1 MNDAWGRVMDN
12 IRHTIILVDDNVSN
26 LTQGKNI
33 LQTYYKVYP
42 APSAARLFKT
52 LENVI
57 PDLILLDIR
66 MPEMNGYEAIKK
78 LKADTRYADIPVI
91 FLTALDDEDSEVEG
105 FDLGAA
111 DYITKPFSASLL
123 LRRITKELLIVQQ
136 KRDLKSYANHLENMV
151 REKTAAIFNL
161 QHTVRSTVTDMVKL
175 RDNSTGGHIS
185 RTQHYMKAL
194 MDEIVR
200 DGLYSDEIEGW
211 NIDLFLQ
218 SAQLHDIGKVA
229 ITDLILN
236 KPDKL
241 TRDEF
246 EIIKT
251 HVSAGVEAVEKIMR
265 HETEQAF
272 LRHALFAAGTHHE
285 KWDGSGYPTGLK
297 GREIPLEG
305 RLMAIV
311 DVYDALVSERP
322 YKRAFTHEEACMIIK
337 EGAGTHFDPF
347 LVDAFHKVQDEF
359 GRVTMEVSHPLLGN
373 AD

>member
-1 MNDAWGRVMDN
+1 MDN

-33 LQTYYKVYP
+33 LQAHYKVYP
-42 APSAARLFKT
+42 APSAAKLFKT
-52 LENVI
+52 LEMI
-57 PDLILLDIR
+57 TPDLILLDIR
-66 MPEMNGYEAIKK
+66 MPEMNGYETIKK
-78 LKADTRYADIPVI
+78 LKSDPRYEDIPVI
-91 FLTALDDEDSEVEG
+91 FLTGLDEVDREVEG

-111 DYITKPFSASLL
+111 DYITKPFSAPLL
-123 LRRITKELLIVQQ
+123 LKRIAKELLIVQQ
-136 KRDLKSYANHLENMV
+136 RKDLQNYANHLENMV

-161 QHTVRSTVTDMVKL
+161 QNTVRATVADMVEL

-185 RTQHYMKAL
+185 RTQRYMKAL
-194 MDEIVR
+194 MDALVN
-200 DGLYSDEIEGW
+200 DGIYADEIESW

-218 SAQLHDIGKVA
+218 SAQLHDVGKVA

-251 HVSAGVEAVEKIMR
+251 HVSAGVEVVEKIMR

-272 LRHALFAAGTHHE
+272 LRHALFVAGTHHE
-285 KWDGSGYPTGLK
+285 KWDGTGYPTGLK
-297 GREIPLEG
+297 GIDIPLEG

-322 YKRAFTHEEACMIIK
+322 YKRAFTHDEACKII
-337 EGAGTHFDPF
+337 EDGAGTHFDPL
-347 LVDAFHKVQDEF
+347 LVSAFQKVKDEF
-359 GRVTMEVSHPLLGN
+359 GRVTMEVNLANQDKKKDEP
-373 AD
+373 

>member
-1 MNDAWGRVMDN
+1 MDN

-33 LQTYYKVYP
+33 LQTFYKVYP
-42 APSAARLFKT
+42 APSAAKLFKT

-66 MPEMNGYEAIKK
+66 MPEMDGYEAIKK
-78 LKADTRYADIPVI
+78 LKADPRYASIPVV
-91 FLTALDDEDSEVEG
+91 FLTALDDEESEMEG

-111 DYITKPFSASLL
+111 DYITKPFSAPLL
-123 LRRITKELLIVQQ
+123 LRRIAKELLIVQQ
-136 KRDLKSYANHLENMV
+136 RKDLQNYANYLENMV

-161 QHTVRSTVTDMVKL
+161 QHTVRSTVADMVEL

-185 RTQHYMKAL
+185 RTQLYMKAL
-194 MDEIVR
+194 MDELI
-200 DGLYSDEIEGW
+200 GAGIYGDEIKDW
-211 NIDLFLQ
+211 DMDIFLQ
-218 SAQLHDIGKVA
+218 SAKLHDIGKVA

-251 HVSAGVEAVEKIMR
+251 HVSSGVEAVEKIMR

-272 LRHALFAAGTHHE
+272 LRHALFVAGTHHE
-285 KWDGSGYPTGLK
+285 KWDGTGYPTGLK
-297 GREIPLEG
+297 GKDIPLEG

-322 YKRAFTHEEACMIIK
+322 YKNAFTHDEACRII
-337 EGAGTHFDPF
+337 EDSAGTHFDPV
-347 LVDAFHKVQDEF
+347 LVDAFRKAKDEF
-359 GRVTMEVSHPLLGN
+359 ERVTREVERHTHGSLE
-373 AD
+373 

>member
-1 MNDAWGRVMDN
+1 MSNTRY
-12 IRHTIILVDDNVSN
+12 TIILVDDNLSN

-33 LQTYYKVYP
+33 LQPHYKVYP
-42 APSAARLFKT
+42 APSAAKLFKT

-66 MPEMNGYEAIKK
+66 MPEMDGYEAIKK
-78 LKADTRYADIPVI
+78 LKSDSRYADIPVI
-91 FLTALDDEDSEVEG
+91 FLTALDDEESEMEG
-105 FDLGAA
+105 FDLGAV

-123 LRRITKELLIVQQ
+123 LRRISKELLLVQQ
-136 KRDLKSYANHLENMV
+136 KKDLQNYADYLENMV

-161 QHTVRSTVTDMVKL
+161 QNTVRATVADMVEL

-185 RTQHYMKAL
+185 RTQSYMKAL
-194 MDEIVR
+194 MDELIQESV
-200 DGLYSDEIEGW
+200 YNDEIQAW
-211 NIDLFLQ
+211 NMDLFLQ
-218 SAQLHDIGKVA
+218 SAQLHDIGKIA

-241 TRDEF
+241 TTDEF

-265 HETEQAF
+265 HEEENAF
-272 LRHALFAAGTHHE
+272 MRHALFIAGTHHE
-285 KWDGSGYPTGLK
+285 KWDGTGYPMGLK
-297 GREIPLEG
+297 GRDIPLEG

-322 YKRAFTHEEACMIIK
+322 YKRPYTHEDACKIIE
-337 EGAGTHFDPF
+337 EGAGTHFDPVLIAAFRKAEKEFKKVTLEVNYDGINETRFVKEFF
-347 LVDAFHKVQDEF
+347 L
-359 GRVTMEVSHPLLGN
+359 
-373 AD
+373 

>member
-1 MNDAWGRVMDN
+1 MMNN
-12 IRHTIILVDDNVSN
+12 IRYTIILVDDNIAN

-33 LQTYYKVYP
+33 LQTFYKVYP
-42 APSAARLFKT
+42 APSAAKLFKT

-57 PDLILLDIR
+57 PDLILLDIN

-78 LKADTRYADIPVI
+78 LKADPRYADIPVI
-91 FLTALDDEDSEVEG
+91 FLTAMSDEDSEVEG

-123 LRRITKELLIVQQ
+123 LRRISKELLIGQQ
-136 KRDLKSYANHLENMV
+136 RRDLQNYANNLEKMV
-151 REKTAAIFNL
+151 REKTATIFDL
-161 QHTVRSTVTDMVKL
+161 QNAVRSTVTDMVEL
-175 RDNSTGGHIS
+175 RDISTGGHIT
-185 RTQHYMKAL
+185 RAQCYMKAL
-194 MDEIVR
+194 MDELIR
-200 DGLYSDEIEGW
+200 KDIYKEEIKEW
-211 NIDLFLQ
+211 NIDIFLR

-241 TRDEF
+241 TPDEF

-265 HETEQAF
+265 HATENAF
-272 LRHALFAAGTHHE
+272 LRHALFIAGTHHE
-285 KWDGSGYPTGLK
+285 KWDGTGYPMGLK
-297 GREIPLEG
+297 GKDIPLEG

-322 YKRAFTHEEACMIIK
+322 YKKAYSHEEACKII
-337 EGAGTHFDPF
+337 EDGAGMHFDPL
-347 LVDAFHKVQDEF
+347 LVDAFLNVRNEFEKVTLETSQD
-359 GRVTMEVSHPLLGN
+359 
-373 AD
+373 

>member
-1 MNDAWGRVMDN
+1 MDN
-12 IRHTIILVDDNVSN
+12 TRHTIILVDDNISN

-42 APSAARLFKT
+42 APSAAKLFKT
-52 LENVI
+52 LENI
-57 PDLILLDIR
+57 TPDLILLDIR

-78 LKADTRYADIPVI
+78 LKADPRYAGIPVI
-91 FLTALDDEDSEVEG
+91 FLTALDDEESEVEG

-123 LRRITKELLIVQQ
+123 LRRIAKELLIVQQ
-136 KRDLKSYANHLENMV
+136 KRDLQNYANYLENMV

-161 QHTVRSTVTDMVKL
+161 QNTVRSTVADMVEL

-185 RTQHYMKAL
+185 RTQLYMKAL
-194 MDEIVR
+194 MDELARCGI
-200 DGLYSDEIEGW
+200 YSDEIKDW
-211 NIDLFLQ
+211 NMDIFLQ

-272 LRHALFAAGTHHE
+272 MRHALFVAGTHHE
-285 KWDGSGYPTGLK
+285 KWDGTGYPTGLK

-322 YKRAFTHEEACMIIK
+322 YKSAFTHDEACRIIE
-337 EGAGTHFDPF
+337 EGAGTHFDPA
-347 LVDAFHKVQDEF
+347 LIDAFRNAKDEF
-359 GRVTMEVSHPLLGN
+359 ERVTLEVERQPQVSAELISI
-373 AD
+373 D